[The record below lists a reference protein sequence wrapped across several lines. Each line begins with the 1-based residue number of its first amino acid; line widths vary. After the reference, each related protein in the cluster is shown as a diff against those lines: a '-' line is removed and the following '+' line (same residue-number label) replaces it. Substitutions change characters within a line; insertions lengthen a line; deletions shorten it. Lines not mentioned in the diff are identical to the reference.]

1 MIPMNVLKR
10 ILLIG
15 LSMVIPISA
24 KDENGA
30 KDHSILKRVAGSEII
45 WSKITKFD
53 EFVISLER
61 IEFDYNAQSFR
72 ATRQEKVEGLHTT
85 LYYRQPGEVST
96 LEAVRQYEADL
107 KPAGFETLFTAA
119 NDQLDDGYGRFV
131 ERTFPTVATTPGLQN
146 LHAFNK
152 DEQRYMALKGIGKS
166 GNTIYISL
174 YAFVLQD
181 ISTGFDEIRD
191 AHQLVKGQTV
201 VRVDVLETKAMENRM
216 TVIKS
221 DEISQTI
228 ERTGR
233 IAIYGVL
240 FDTAKSDLKPESRES
255 MAEIAKAILASP
267 EQRFLIVGHT
277 DNVGDFALNQAL
289 SQKRAAAVVAALS
302 ANYQI
307 PSIRVVAVGVGM
319 AAPVAS
325 NEDDAGRAKN
335 RRVEIVRF

>member
-1 MIPMNVLKR
+1 MIPMNILKR
-10 ILLIG
+10 LFLIG
-15 LSMVIPISA
+15 LWMVMPISA

-30 KDHSILKRVAGSEII
+30 KDHSILKRVTGSEII
-45 WSKITKFD
+45 WSKVAKFD

-61 IEFDYNAQSFR
+61 IEFDYNTQAFR
-72 ATRQEKVEGLHTT
+72 ATRQEKIEGLHTT
-85 LYYRQPGEVST
+85 LYYQLPGEVST

-107 KPAGFETLFTAA
+107 KPAGYETLFTAA

-131 ERTFPTVATTPGLQN
+131 ERTFPTVAAIPGLQS
-146 LHAFNK
+146 LHVFNK
-152 DEQRYMALKGIGKS
+152 DEQRYMVLKGVGKS
-166 GNTIYISL
+166 GNAIYISL

-181 ISTGFDEIRD
+181 VTTGFDEMRD
-191 AHQLVKGQTV
+191 AHRLAKGQTV
-201 VRVDVLETKAMENRM
+201 VRVDVLETKAMDNRM

-228 ERTGR
+228 EQTGR
-233 IAIYGVL
+233 IAIYGVF
-240 FDTAKSDLKPESRES
+240 FDTAKSDIKPESKES
-255 MAEIAKAILASP
+255 MAEIAKAISASP

-307 PSIRVVAVGVGM
+307 PSSRVVAVGVGM
-319 AAPVAS
+319 AAPIAS
-325 NEDDAGRAKN
+325 NEDEAGRAKN
-335 RRVEIVRF
+335 RRVEIVKF